1 VLAGAIYG
9 HAGRYARHFRTS
21 GADGSGNCGEHGA
34 LVGLDRKSN
43 GRHGGGDDQL
53 GRNISASSAMAAR
66 AIANHGTYGTSLGA
80 ACMEVSVKTFIQIV
94 QMLPAIITAVKELE
108 SFVPVSG
115 AGKAKLDFIVGV
127 ISDTVSDAS
136 SVIEPITKVVAR
148 LVALANSTGIFR
160 K

>member
-1 VLAGAIYG
+1 
-9 HAGRYARHFRTS
+9 
-21 GADGSGNCGEHGA
+21 
-34 LVGLDRKSN
+34 
-43 GRHGGGDDQL
+43 
-53 GRNISASSAMAAR
+53 M
-66 AIANHGTYGTSLGA
+66 
-80 ACMEVSVKTFIQIV
+80 KTFIQIV

-148 LVALANSTGIFR
+148 LVALANATGIFR